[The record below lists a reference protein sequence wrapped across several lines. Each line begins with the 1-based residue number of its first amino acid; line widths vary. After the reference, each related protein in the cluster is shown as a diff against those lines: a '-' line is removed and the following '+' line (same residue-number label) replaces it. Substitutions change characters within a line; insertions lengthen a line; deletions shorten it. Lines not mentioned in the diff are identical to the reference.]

1 MNLVDELRTI
11 TSRLDDAGIPYAV
24 CGGIAVTLHGF
35 VRATK
40 GIDLLVQPEDVDR
53 ILELLRTDGWRFA
66 ALPMTFDQGT
76 PRERRLQRVS
86 KIDRDQ
92 VLTLDLLQ
100 VGPPYADVWAGRL
113 CFQVPD
119 GSLWAVSREGLIT
132 MKRLAGR
139 TQDLAD
145 LERLEV
151 EDGEE

>member
-11 TSRLDDAGIPYAV
+11 ASRLDDAGIGYAV

-40 GIDLLVQPEDVDR
+40 DIDLLVQPEDVDR
-53 ILELLRTDGWRFA
+53 ILELLRPDGWRFA
-66 ALPMTFDQGT
+66 ALPMTFDGKT
-76 PRERRLQRVS
+76 ARERKLQRVS
-86 KIDRDQ
+86 KIEGEH
-92 VLTLDLLQ
+92 VLTLDLLI
-100 VGPPYADVWAGRL
+100 VGPLFAEVWDSRVRFDL
-113 CFQVPD
+113 PD
-119 GSLWAVSREGLIT
+119 GRLWAVSREGLAT

-151 EDGEE
+151 AHEE